1 MSSLSLNCLSFLES
15 NLLSIMCR
23 PRFSVFLVFLW
34 DYLMYSQAIT
44 LYLVSGNYMYSE
56 VAAAPW
62 NKYGVTIMVC
72 IALFFPFFGL
82 LADVWIGRY
91 KAILVGMV
99 LCFLSWTSGG
109 NGFIF
114 YQNYGYTTIFWIFCV
129 VSSAL
134 QVSGYSSFRANIV
147 QYNID
152 QLVGASADELST
164 IIYWHSAVV
173 PVIELLFFLFQCTFE
188 EVIYLFLAMYITSGL
203 SVSLVLVSYSFFKHK
218 LENISLIKNP
228 IKLIVR
234 VLCYARK
241 HKYPENRSA
250 LTYWEEEAPSRLDLG
265 KEKYGGPFTEE
276 EVEDVKTFFRI
287 VFLLII
293 SVCAYAYT
301 DNRDWSVYGNVSL
314 TSCLIVTRFPFN
326 LSCLI
331 LNLLFLC
338 FFRVCFYK
346 YIPSMLSRMGL
357 GLFFAFTVTIARL
370 AIFAFFERYEMQYDM
385 IVPQL
390 LHSLSYIYY
399 CLQYHWSLQ

>member
-109 NGFIF
+109 IGFIV
-114 YQNYGYTTIFWIFCV
+114 YQNYGYMTIFWIFCV

-147 QYNID
+147 HYNID

-234 VLCYARK
+234 ILCYARK

-287 VFLLII
+287 VFPLII

-385 IVPQL
+385 IAPQL

-399 CLQYHWSLQ
+399 CLQYH